1 MHWVH
6 LKNKIYKDP
15 LLEKGILQCTPCP
28 CTKSEYEHFLPSAYN
43 DIRLAD
49 WYEHFLP
56 SAYNDIRLADWYE
69 NV

>member
-1 MHWVH
+1 MH

-49 WYEHFLP
+49 WYE
-56 SAYNDIRLADWYE
+56 